1 MPTQK
6 ENGLILEEKN
16 GMIYLMLKLTIKRRM
31 LWTFMILLVLLLTM
45 LGSSLDEETRRI
57 ILDFLIGVLEL
68 VVFTNRQPKS

>member
-31 LWTFMILLVLLLTM
+31 LWTFMILLVLLLTV